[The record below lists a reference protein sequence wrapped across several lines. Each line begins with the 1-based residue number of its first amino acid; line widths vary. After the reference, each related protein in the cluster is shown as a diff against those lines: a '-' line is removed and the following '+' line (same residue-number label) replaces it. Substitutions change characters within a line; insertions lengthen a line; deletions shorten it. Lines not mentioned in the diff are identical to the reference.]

1 MLNLLI
7 KAVSHFKFWNIMVI
21 ACLAT
26 AFVSIE
32 VRSFLK
38 PYLSADIR
46 SILKMVHI
54 TAGYLLVISACFH
67 GLGRSGY
74 LVRLNRKRQERNKI
88 A

>member
-26 AFVSIE
+26 AFISIE
-32 VRSFLK
+32 ARSLLK

-46 SILKMVHI
+46 SILKEVHE
-54 TAGYLLVISACFH
+54 TAGFLLVISACFH

-74 LVRLNRKRQERNKI
+74 LMRLNRKRQERDKI